1 VASCLHLLS
10 KRLRRASVRS
20 LIRTLNAGVETLYT
34 VCTRMDGMY
43 TLTNPATG
51 EHIDEIPNASDE
63 EVRAAIER
71 VHRGYESWRQRSVA
85 ERAKIVSRAASLFAE
100 RADELAE
107 IMTLEMGKRI
117 NEGRGEVGVVVDIFD
132 YYADNAAELLADEPM
147 SIKGGRAVIT
157 KQPIGP
163 LLGVMPWNFPCYQV
177 ARFVAPNLVLGNTIV
192 LKHASICPRS
202 AAAIERVLHDAGVPD
217 DAYVNIFASSK
228 QIPAIIADPRIAG
241 VSLTGSENAG
251 IAVAA
256 EAGKHLKRT
265 VLELGGS
272 DPLIVLDTDDIDET
286 VKATATSR
294 MRNCGQSCNA
304 PKRMIV
310 LADFYD
316 DFVERLAKHVPDY
329 FQPGDPADPSVKLGP
344 LASVS
349 AADEVAGQVRRAVEQ
364 GATLR
369 AGGRRLDRPG
379 AYFEAT
385 VLTDVTPSMD
395 AYREE
400 IFGPVVVVYRASG
413 EEEAVAIANDSP
425 FGLGASVW
433 GTSPERNLRVASRIE
448 AGMVY
453 LNAAGGSQ
461 ADLPFGGIKRSG
473 IGRELGSAGI
483 EEFMNRKAI
492 RL

>member
-1 VASCLHLLS
+1 MHYYD
-10 KRLRRASVRS
+10 
-20 LIRTLNAGVETLYT
+20 G
-34 VCTRMDGMY
+34 GMY

-51 EHIDEIPNASDE
+51 ELVEEIPNATDD
-63 EVRAAIER
+63 EVRAAVER
-71 VHRGYESWRQRSVA
+71 VHRGYDGWRRRSVA
-85 ERAKIVSRAASLFAE
+85 ERAKIVSRAAELFAE

-117 NEGRGEVGVVVDIFD
+117 NEGRGEIGIVVDIFN
-132 YYADNAAELLADEPM
+132 YYADNGPELLADEPM
-147 SIKGGRAVIT
+147 EVKGGRAVIV

-177 ARFVAPNLVLGNTIV
+177 ARFVAPNLVLGNTIM

-202 AAAIERVLHDAGVPD
+202 AAAIERVLHDAGVPED
-217 DAYVNIFASSK
+217 VYVNLFASSK
-228 QIPAIIADPRIAG
+228 QVPGILADPRVAG
-241 VSLTGSENAG
+241 VSLTGSEQAG

-256 EAGKHLKRT
+256 EAGRHLKRT

-272 DPLIVLDTDDIDET
+272 DPLVVLDTDDMAAT

-310 LADFYD
+310 LADIYD
-316 DFVERLAKHVPDY
+316 EFVDRLTEYVPSA
-329 FQPGDPADPSVKLGP
+329 FVPGDPADPKVKFGP
-344 LASVS
+344 LSSAS
-349 AADEVAGQVRRAVEQ
+349 AADEVAAQVAKAVEQ

-369 AGGRRLDRPG
+369 AGGRRVERPG
-379 AYFEAT
+379 AYLEAT
-385 VLTDVTPSMD
+385 VLTDVTPEMD

-400 IFGPVVVVYRASG
+400 IFGPVVVVYRAAD
-413 EEEAVAIANDSP
+413 EDEAVAIANDSP

-433 GTSPERNLRVASRIE
+433 GTDPERNRRVAERIE

-453 LNAAGGSQ
+453 LNSAGGSQ
-461 ADLPFGGIKRSG
+461 ADLPFGGVKRSG
-473 IGRELGSAGI
+473 IGRELGPAGI